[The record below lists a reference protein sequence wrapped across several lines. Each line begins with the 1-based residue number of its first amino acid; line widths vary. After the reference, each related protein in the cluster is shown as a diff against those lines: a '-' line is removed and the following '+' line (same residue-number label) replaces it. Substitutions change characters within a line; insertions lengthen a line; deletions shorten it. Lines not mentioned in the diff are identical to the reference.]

1 MAEQVVLSGMESIAP
16 RGTQE
21 PTPMVLLQMAMSQNA
36 DIEKLTKLMD
46 LHERWEKSEARKA
59 FDHAFAA
66 FKAESVQIT
75 KNITVTDGPLKGKK
89 YADLFAVVS
98 ATTAALSKHGLS
110 SFWKLTKDEP
120 EWMEVTCILRH
131 ELGHSETASMGGKP
145 DVGGARS
152 PIQARASTKSYLERY
167 TFLAVTGQTASGE
180 DNDGA
185 MLNGELMEQVEW
197 IENAKDP
204 EELQRLY
211 LNAYKIASAS
221 KNQGAM
227 AAVIAAKNK
236 RNKQFKSEAAQ

>member
-1 MAEQVVLSGMESIAP
+1 MAEQVVLSGMDSIAP

-98 ATTAALSKHGLS
+98 ATTAALSMHGLS

-145 DVGGARS
+145 DVGGAKS

-236 RNKQFKSEAAQ
+236 RNKQFKNEACQ